1 MNLKTTGV
9 YALFIAMLAFCSVAA
24 SQTPQPTEIEYDM
37 QRLDARFRVFKTR
50 NIWNTLHLDTQT
62 GQLWQVQIALKDEDR
77 VKTVLNKDVLAST
90 GSRPGRFT
98 LYSSR
103 NMYQFILLDQ
113 DNGRVWQVQW
123 SIDGNSGFW
132 PIEEKKGASE
142 WKR

>member
-77 VKTVLNKDVLAST
+77 MKTVLNKDVLAST

-132 PIEEKKGASE
+132 PIEE

>member
-1 MNLKTTGV
+1 MNFKSLIFYV
-9 YALFIAMLAFCSVAA
+9 LSIAMLTFYGEVAA
-24 SQTPQPTEIEYDM
+24 QTQQPTEIEYDM
-37 QRLDARFRVFKTR
+37 QRLDARYRVFKTR
-50 NIWNTLHLDTQT
+50 NIWNTIHLDTQT
-62 GQLWQVQIALKDEDR
+62 GQIWQVQIGIKDEDR
-77 VKTVLNKDVLAST
+77 MKTVLNKDVLAST
-90 GSRPGRFT
+90 GSRAGRFT

-113 DNGRVWQVQW
+113 DTGRVWQVQW

>member
-1 MNLKTTGV
+1 MNFRTTGV
-9 YALFIAMLAFCSVAA
+9 FTLFIAMLAFCSIAA
-24 SQTPQPTEIEYDM
+24 SQTQQTTEIEYDM

-77 VKTVLNKDVLAST
+77 MKTILNKDVLAPT

-113 DNGRVWQVQW
+113 DSGRTWQVQW

-132 PIEEKKGASE
+132 PIEEKKAGSE

>member
-1 MNLKTTGV
+1 MKIKKIFTIFVSLV
-9 YALFIAMLAFCSVAA
+9 MLTFAGLAPA
-24 SQTPQPTEIEYDM
+24 QNQQPTEIEYDM

-77 VKTVLNKDVLAST
+77 MKTVLNKDVLAST

>member
-1 MNLKTTGV
+1 MNLKITGV

-77 VKTVLNKDVLAST
+77 MKTVLNKDVLAST

-113 DNGRVWQVQW
+113 DSGRTWQVQW

-132 PIEEKKGASE
+132 PIEEKKAGSE

>member
-77 VKTVLNKDVLAST
+77 MKTVLNKDVLAST

>member
-77 VKTVLNKDVLAST
+77 MKTVLNKDVLAST

-113 DNGRVWQVQW
+113 DSGRTWQVQW

-132 PIEEKKGASE
+132 PIDEKKGASE